1 MLTKGNYNPLRSAI
15 KKLQGRYTS
24 SFSFSSSTY
33 LKQLSVPVSSNGT
46 YFAPWID
53 VMDVYR

>member
-33 LKQLSVPVSSNGT
+33 LKQLSVPVTVPT